1 MGHKGLA
8 GSSVDLEDPQILE
21 EKVDTN
27 RTQDVIGKISRRTEN
42 KFRTKIDIPRN
53 TAFD

>member
-21 EKVDTN
+21 EKEVLEEKGDTN
-27 RTQDVIGKISRRTEN
+27 RTQDIIDQIRSFRRTGN
-42 KFRTKIDIPRN
+42 KFRRRT
-53 TAFD
+53 